1 MSTNQIGPWHVF
13 DRALS
18 DGSKVYHLRLHD
30 EDNRYHRRVRID
42 CASEDAAYRTADALN
57 AAMLLADGRLV

>member
-13 DRALS
+13 DRTLS

-30 EDNRYHRRVRID
+30 EGNRYHRRVWID
-42 CASEDAAYRTADALN
+42 CASEDAAMSFAERG
-57 AAMLLADGRLV
+57 LL